1 MGVGR
6 VRAWAVAGMLAVVA
20 VSGQGVAQPTKMMGA
35 AAATTE
41 FSLFSEFCLAH
52 EGDYAG
58 ATAALRARGFEEFN
72 SAIQSSEGALPA
84 RGFTTTVNGNDY
96 SISVTQF
103 AIYGD
108 KDNPDTTI
116 CIVTSNSTEEAS
128 LAAARAW
135 VAVPMSGQPPG
146 QELYMYRQTAKG
158 RTPLRSMESREARAA
173 MKAGEYR
180 QFNIATGPGGAE
192 LFFLSQ

>member
-1 MGVGR
+1 MKLGVLIG
-6 VRAWAVAGMLAVVA
+6 VLAAVAA
-20 VSGQGVAQPTKMMGA
+20 SGPALAQPAKMMGEM
-35 AAATTE
+35 AATTE

-52 EGDYAG
+52 EGDFAG

-72 SAIQSSEGALPA
+72 SAIESSEGALPA
-84 RGFTTTVNGNDY
+84 RGFTTTVNGNAY

-103 AIYGD
+103 AIYE
-108 KDNPDTTI
+108 DNDTTI

-158 RTPLRSMESREARAA
+158 RTPLKSMESQEARAA

-180 QFNIATGPGGAE
+180 QFNIATGSRGAE